1 MIFWGEKKMKCAICG
16 KEISEKNMEIVT
28 ADNQHICKK
37 CNEMIR
43 NIKGKNAISVR
54 LDEGQKI
61 RDDYYH
67 AGKGNWKKIANV
79 FAWVYFVLGTLAVV
93 LCALILK
100 MPTILVA
107 IFGVV
112 LMFCIFEF
120 IIEIAWNIEK
130 ICNNTNEQRI
140 YLKQLLEKQ
149 NQDNE

>member
-1 MIFWGEKKMKCAICG
+1 
-16 KEISEKNMEIVT
+16 
-28 ADNQHICKK
+28 
-37 CNEMIR
+37 
-43 NIKGKNAISVR
+43 
-54 LDEGQKI
+54 
-61 RDDYYH
+61 
-67 AGKGNWKKIANV
+67 
-79 FAWVYFVLGTLAVV
+79 
-93 LCALILK
+93 

>member
-1 MIFWGEKKMKCAICG
+1 MLKK
-16 KEISEKNMEIVT
+16 
-28 ADNQHICKK
+28 
-37 CNEMIR
+37 
-43 NIKGKNAISVR
+43 
-54 LDEGQKI
+54 
-61 RDDYYH
+61 
-67 AGKGNWKKIANV
+67 
-79 FAWVYFVLGTLAVV
+79 
-93 LCALILK
+93 
-100 MPTILVA
+100 PTILVA